1 MNKTAPSAD
10 RQVEIANRDQ
20 VHVNLLG
27 LGPRLRERA
36 ALEGVSLGCA
46 VRMAV
51 AHMLEDA
58 GGVRKPSTDSP
69 PLPDADADPHGKTRL
84 LLRVSAERV
93 ELLVTRARECGVS
106 RSRYVEMLMDGG
118 QPLVLPVDHAAMVAA
133 LMTSNDLIAA
143 LSVDL
148 RAFMRLLGTAP
159 ATELHS
165 YRARLGSLIDDVRAH
180 LKPAAA
186 MLAEL
191 ESTRRWR

>member
-1 MNKTAPSAD
+1 MNKTAPSTD
-10 RQVEIANRDQ
+10 LQVEIANRDQ

-36 ALEGVSLGCA
+36 ARLGVSVGCA

-51 AHMLEDA
+51 ASMLEDEA
-58 GGVRKPSTDSP
+58 GDRESTTDR
-69 PLPDADADPHGKTRL
+69 PLAPDADNGQDGKTRL
-84 LLRVSAERV
+84 LLRVSAVRAEA
-93 ELLVTRARECGVS
+93 LVARARECGVS

-118 QPLVLPVDHAAMVAA
+118 QPLALPADHAAMVAA
-133 LMTSNDLIAA
+133 LMTSTDLIAA

-148 RAFMRLLGTAP
+148 RVFMRLLGTVP
-159 ATELHS
+159 ASELDS
-165 YRARLGSLIDDVRAH
+165 YRARLRSLIDDVRAH